1 MNIAI
6 ITTGILPVPAI
17 KGGAVETLIDIL
29 INYNEDHP
37 EHFITIFG
45 TYDKEFER
53 MDFSKYK
60 RTKFV
65 LTNNHSFVTKL
76 RRKIFQY
83 SHSSFFYNYYL
94 DFFAAEVSKKV
105 ATGNYDVLISENRP
119 GFVLPLRRAF
129 NGRLFLHLHYDN
141 LYKGVEF
148 AEEVVSACTGVLA
161 VSSYIKQRVCTLES
175 SKNKVNVIY
184 NGIDL
189 EKFTDISE
197 LSVTRS
203 QFRLKENDFV
213 IVYTGRIEPI
223 KGIKELLE
231 AFASIKDFPDMKLL
245 IVGSASVNDMSKNQY
260 LEKIY
265 KIASTLG
272 ERVIFTGFQPYKNIP
287 AILKFCNLSV
297 IPSTC
302 EEAFPLSAIESL
314 ASGLPI
320 IATRSGGMPEA
331 VDSNCSIILEKDGH
345 LTENLRKSIITIYKD
360 KNLQQNMSKHAI
372 EQSKKFSKDNYASN
386 FFASIKITDDGTF

>member
-105 ATGNYDVLISENRP
+105 ATGNYDVLISP
-119 GFVLPLRRAF
+119 VAPTPAF
-129 NGRLFLHLHYDN
+129 
-141 LYKGVEF
+141 K
-148 AEEVVSACTGVLA
+148 
-161 VSSYIKQRVCTLES
+161 
-175 SKNKVNVIY
+175 
-184 NGIDL
+184 
-189 EKFTDISE
+189 
-197 LSVTRS
+197 
-203 QFRLKENDFV
+203 
-213 IVYTGRIEPI
+213 
-223 KGIKELLE
+223 
-231 AFASIKDFPDMKLL
+231 
-245 IVGSASVNDMSKNQY
+245 
-260 LEKIY
+260 
-265 KIASTLG
+265 LG
-272 ERVIFTGFQPYKNIP
+272 EHTADPIQMYLADIMTVPPSLAGLP
-287 AILKFCNLSV
+287 AISV
-297 IPSTC
+297 PAGES
-302 EEAFPLSAIESL
+302 EA
-314 ASGLPI
+314 GLPI
-320 IATRSGGMPEA
+320 GVQLIGDYRTDARLLKLASEVEA
-331 VDSNCSIILEKDGH
+331 
-345 LTENLRKSIITIYKD
+345 
-360 KNLQQNMSKHAI
+360 A
-372 EQSKKFSKDNYASN
+372 
-386 FFASIKITDDGTF
+386 